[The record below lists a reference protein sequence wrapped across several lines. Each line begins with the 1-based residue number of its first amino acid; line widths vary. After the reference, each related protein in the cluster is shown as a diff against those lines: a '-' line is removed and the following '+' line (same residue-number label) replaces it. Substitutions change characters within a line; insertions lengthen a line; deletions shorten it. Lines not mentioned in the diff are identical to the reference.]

1 MIIKTMKNINSPA
14 GCIVSGVSFRAQHE
28 RNGFKITFGEF
39 KGQYIPADSAIILS
53 NIVLDEDGKIPRGQ
67 RYA

>member
-1 MIIKTMKNINSPA
+1 MIIKTMKNIYSPA
-14 GCIVSGVSFRAQHE
+14 GCIVSGVSFRAQHVK
-28 RNGFKITFGEF
+28 NGYKINSGEF
-39 KGQYIPADSAIILS
+39 KGQFIAEDAAIILS